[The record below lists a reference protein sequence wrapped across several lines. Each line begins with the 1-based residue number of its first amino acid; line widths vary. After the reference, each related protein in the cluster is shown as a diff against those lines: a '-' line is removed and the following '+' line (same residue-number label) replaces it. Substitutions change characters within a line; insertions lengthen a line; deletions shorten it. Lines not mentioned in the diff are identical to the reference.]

1 MVRDEHAPFI
11 DNIPAYALGALDA
24 EDVAALES
32 HLRTCASCRTELA
45 EYRKVSASLLTAI
58 PPQNPPA
65 ALRRRL
71 QNQLPSARKPARPQ
85 WTWSFGQIAT
95 AFAVVALL
103 VLNLASFTQVRQMQ
117 SRQAQL
123 LEKIENSEV
132 ALAMLSSPGVEQIP
146 INGDVVSGTLLLDRD
161 NNKAVLIVE
170 SLPQL
175 DEGQTYQ
182 AWLVQPDGGRIS
194 AGLFKPEDGQFPMT
208 KTISSENPFSN
219 YQGIGV
225 TVEPAGGSDAPTGE
239 RIFHVDF

>member
-32 HLRTCASCRTELA
+32 HLRICASCRTELA
-45 EYRKVSASLLTAI
+45 DYRKVSASLLTAN
-58 PPQNPPA
+58 PPKNPPA

-71 QNQLPSARKPARPQ
+71 QNQLPSARKPARLQ
-85 WTWSFGQIAT
+85 WTWSFRQITT

-194 AGLFKPEDGQFPMT
+194 AGLFKPEDGQSPMT
-208 KTISSENPFSN
+208 KTISSENSFSN